1 MTPHVPAWK
10 VKKALKAREN
20 EERQLRAI
28 RKWEL
33 AEYVLSMVA
42 AVVLVAIAVMFIIL
56 ACMNIAH
63 ASPLDC
69 EGIKDA
75 DQRHFCRA
83 LSKPQKSE
91 CEFIKDPDLR
101 HQCRARVK

>member
-1 MTPHVPAWK
+1 MKHYDEQTSQE
-10 VKKALKAREN
+10 RELSFWLAV
-20 EERQLRAI
+20 ERVLMGIAI
-28 RKWEL
+28 
-33 AEYVLSMVA
+33 VVIV
-42 AVVLVAIAVMFIIL
+42 AVVCTIIAISCTSVA
-56 ACMNIAH
+56 N

-69 EGIKDA
+69 ESIHNA

>member
-1 MTPHVPAWK
+1 MKDQTKQLELWEK
-10 VKKALKAREN
+10 I
-20 EERQLRAI
+20 ERFAI
-28 RKWEL
+28 WI
-33 AEYVLSMVA
+33 AYA
-42 AVVLVAIAVMFIIL
+42 TLVALIVTFIVL
-56 ACMNIAH
+56 ACSNIAH

-69 EGIKDA
+69 EGISNA

>member
-1 MTPHVPAWK
+1 MKDVEEASDRRWK
-10 VKKALKAREN
+10 LVETCLTWISYIT
-20 EERQLRAI
+20 L
-28 RKWEL
+28 L
-33 AEYVLSMVA
+33 AV
-42 AVVLVAIAVMFIIL
+42 AVMFIIL
-56 ACMNIAH
+56 ACTNIVK

-69 EGIKDA
+69 ESVKDA

-101 HQCRARVK
+101 HQCRARVN

>member
-1 MTPHVPAWK
+1 MSN
-10 VKKALKAREN
+10 N
-20 EERQLRAI
+20 EEIARGWVMAERCLIWIAYI
-28 RKWEL
+28 TL
-33 AEYVLSMVA
+33 A
-42 AVVLVAIAVMFIIL
+42 AIAVMFIVL
-56 ACMNIAH
+56 ACTNIAK
-63 ASPLDC
+63 ASPLEC
-69 EGIKDA
+69 ESIKSA